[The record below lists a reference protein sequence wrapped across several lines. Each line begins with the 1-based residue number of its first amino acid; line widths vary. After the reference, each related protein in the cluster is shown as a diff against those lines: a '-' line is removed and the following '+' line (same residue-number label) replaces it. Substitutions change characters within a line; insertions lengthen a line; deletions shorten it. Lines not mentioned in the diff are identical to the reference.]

1 MSLLEFI
8 HKWESA
14 EENKLRLLITA
25 FFERDERTIRRWMS
39 KTPRYARWVLAR
51 INEEWEKNGR
61 DYAIFFKF

>member
-8 HKWESA
+8 HKWEST
-14 EENKLRLLITA
+14 EENRLRLLVTA

-39 KTPRYARWVLAR
+39 ETPRYAKWVLAR

-61 DYAIFFKF
+61 DYAIFL